1 MCRKIN
7 NLMLFIFILIQFISC
22 KSTTDCPEEGFCI
35 ENKKLFYNQE
45 PIALGMSIEKFVDI
59 AGKYDRKVENSL
71 EGHKTTYYYWLK
83 HKLHVAI
90 SDSLIVVNNLEVD
103 NVSGEYYGHTPSNQ
117 PEYPAYKSLEEI
129 IKKYGKYDSIR
140 IEEVPT
146 NVRTFYVWD
155 KLGISMAESN
165 GVISTINLYPLHI
178 LKTMDLNLETGST
191 YFDGFQNAKVT
202 QEILDTRKNDK
213 AIFDRMPKQE
223 FKGKFTYDGN
233 TVDFGKIGN
242 TDWDK
247 VVSGLKISGSDFD
260 PAGDSQNWS
269 REIREGYDLYTTI
282 DRYSNA
288 QESGKLS
295 AKKTGKI
302 DAVGSISIWWHG
314 KNDEK

>member
-1 MCRKIN
+1 MKNKIKY
-7 NLMLFIFILIQFISC
+7 NLIFLLFIMIQLVGC
-22 KSTTDCPEEGFCI
+22 QNKNTTDCPEEGFCI
-35 ENKKLFYNQE
+35 SSKKLFYNQK
-45 PIALGMSIEKFVDI
+45 PLALGMPIEKFI
-59 AGKYDRKVENSL
+59 EAIGKYDRKIEYSTGGETYKEWYWEKQKYDAYTSKGKITFRLNEN
-71 EGHKTTYYYWLK
+71 
-83 HKLHVAI
+83 
-90 SDSLIVVNNLEVD
+90 
-103 NVSGEYYGHTPSNQ
+103 EYKEYSNI
-117 PEYPAYKSLEEI
+117 EEI